1 MPRHVK
7 AGGGPAAREYLIN
20 PTATLDESTPEKASL
35 LRLVKTLTR
44 IEDLSHV
51 LLWAT
56 ETKGGLDG
64 AGLLPLNA
72 GRDGDIRALSVVELP
87 RLRHK
92 FVIKLDDNGIQRL
105 WSLDHAGLFVS
116 DDIDDN
122 CRSLMVSLAVAY
134 VNIMLIGCL

>member
-1 MPRHVK
+1 MK
-7 AGGGPAAREYLIN
+7 AGEGPAAREYLIN
-20 PTATLDESTPEKASL
+20 PTASLDESTPEKTYL
-35 LRLVKTLTR
+35 LRLVRTLAR

-56 ETKGGLDG
+56 ETRGGLDG
-64 AGLLPLNA
+64 AGALPLNA

-92 FVIKLDDNGIQRL
+92 FVVKPDDNGIQRL

-116 DDIDDN
+116 DNIDDN
-122 CRSLMVSLAVAY
+122 CRSLMVIV
-134 VNIMLIGCL
+134 